1 MVSNI
6 YTEAS
11 AAGTGGPVVL
21 SLAGGL
27 KIGVTLP
34 PRNVTLAELQRL
46 KRQFVTIHK
55 KAITLGSTEKG
66 RVDWD
71 EESIGRK
78 FAAYLEEHLKS

>member
-6 YTEAS
+6 YAEAS
-11 AAGTGGPVVL
+11 SSGTGGPVVVAL
-21 SLAGGL
+21 SGSL
-27 KIGVTLP
+27 KIGITLP

-71 EESIGRK
+71 EESIARK
-78 FAAYLEEHLKS
+78 FSVFLEEHLKS